1 MGDIANPLNTKVDK
15 YTFVAEL
22 EQAKLELSQ
31 SVKGL
36 DQNLKE
42 QGATFRAQVGTELQ
56 GAGSNVSDH
65 RLVQNFMEQG
75 ATFRAQVGTEL
86 HGAGSNIQS
95 TCRYRTLRSR
105 EKHSGHRLVQ
115 SFKNQG
121 VTFRAQI
128 AQVGTET
135 EGAGVS
141 NIQGTG
147 VYRTSRSWEQ
157 HSGSKWVQNF
167 MEQQHSGHMWV

>member
-1 MGDIANPLNTKVDK
+1 MGDIANPLNTKVNK

-42 QGATFRAQVGTELQ
+42 QGATFRAQVGTEL
-56 GAGSNVSDH
+56 
-65 RLVQNFMEQG
+65 
-75 ATFRAQVGTEL
+75 

-105 EKHSGHRLVQ
+105 EKHSGHRWVQ
-115 SFKNQG
+115 SFKDQG